1 MCSGLWHGS
10 LTYRLFM
17 LWTNAF
23 ISHQSLLE
31 FLSQINLKQTFP
43 NYLLT
48 PMSSKMFMSSVVKK
62 LSFLRKRFHDFIY
75 PFIYHIVEFN
85 GCQRVEGPNCSFDAA
100 SKGSTRSQLRND
112 GLF

>member
-1 MCSGLWHGS
+1 
-10 LTYRLFM
+10 M

-31 FLSQINLKQTFP
+31 FLSQINLKQKCP
-43 NYLLT
+43 NNLLT
-48 PMSSKMFMSSVVKK
+48 PMSSKMFVFSRQEMKFFEEK
-62 LSFLRKRFHDFIY
+62 IPRFY
-75 PFIYHIVEFN
+75 TSFIYHIVDFN